1 MYYVLRPSAS
11 AAAPRRLNISHA
23 RASPGRVRLQEVAA
37 QQSDML
43 ARLVA
48 VRGAIDGGSRCPS
61 CYVHELGATN
71 PAAQMDGSA
80 DAGGVGVMEDRAEQ
94 ASHRAAS
101 AAGEREVSTSIA
113 LSPIEW
119 AAACRTGVQNGGGG
133 GEAHKLATAY
143 TRTPDAAAGE
153 EHWFTPMP
161 VQDGS
166 PPG

>member
-61 CYVHELGATN
+61 CYAHELGATN

-113 LSPIEW
+113 LSPSSDYVVSVTHHRYVIW
-119 AAACRTGVQNGGGG
+119 RT
-133 GEAHKLATAY
+133 ATGKVHRAV
-143 TRTPDAAAGE
+143 RNWQGPPTP
-153 EHWFTPMP
+153 
-161 VQDGS
+161 
-166 PPG
+166 